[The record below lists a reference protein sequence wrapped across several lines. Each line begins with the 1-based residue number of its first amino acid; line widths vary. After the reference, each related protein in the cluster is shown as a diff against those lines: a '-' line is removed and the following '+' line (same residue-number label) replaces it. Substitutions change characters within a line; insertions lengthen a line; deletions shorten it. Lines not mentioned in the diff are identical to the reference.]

1 MLDFEAEKVTQK
13 IGEIL
18 VIGSSNSSQS
28 SFLYYTC
35 PKVMKSDQDIMFGQL
50 EIEQNLHLFL
60 YGISSNGAK
69 NNIAWDLI
77 DRKMLG
83 YIIVFN
89 WFDEKS
95 YELAKKNIDFLHIRF
110 DAPLIIAADIIDK
123 SLPIKKTI
131 INPFISLSNKDK
143 FTFFNSTSAGSVKS
157 VLSSLIDVVSEYAI

>member
-1 MLDFEAEKVTQK
+1 MLKFETKNTTQK

-18 VIGSSNSSQS
+18 IIGSPDSSQS

-50 EIEQNLHLFL
+50 EIEQNFKLFL
-60 YGISSNGAK
+60 YGISSNGSQ

-77 DRKMLG
+77 ARKMLG
-83 YIIVFN
+83 YIIVFY

-95 YELAKKNIDFLHIRF
+95 FETAKKNIDFISSRF
-110 DAPLIIAADIIDK
+110 DTPLIIAADIMDK
-123 SLPIKKTI
+123 PLPVKKSI
-131 INPFISLSNKDK
+131 VNPFISLSNKEK
-143 FTFFNSTSAGSVKS
+143 FTFFNSSSPESVKS

>member
-1 MLDFEAEKVTQK
+1 MLDFEAEKVAQK

-60 YGISSNGAK
+60 YGISSNGGQ

-77 DRKMLG
+77 ARKMLG

-95 YELAKKNIDFLHIRF
+95 YELAKKNVDFLSIRF
-110 DAPLIIAADIIDK
+110 DAPLIIAADIMDK

-143 FTFFNSTSAGSVKS
+143 FTFFNSASAGSVKS